1 MHTLQGRDLTDA
13 ELRGLVMEVDT
24 DFSGTIEFSE
34 FLNLMGRRTSNDV
47 SGEDMRKS
55 FGMYDKDG
63 DGYITATEL
72 RQVMA
77 ELGRFLSLPL
87 SLSIF
92 LLSVRHACIFIDD
105 NSICRQ

>member
-24 DFSGTIEFSE
+24 DCNGTIEFPE
-34 FLNLMGRRTSNDV
+34 FLTLMGRRPSNDA
-47 SGEDMRKS
+47 SKEDMRRL
-55 FGMYDKDG
+55 FGTYDKDG

-77 ELGRFLSLPL
+77 ELGRLLSLPL
-87 SLSIF
+87 YFSPFCETCLCF
-92 LLSVRHACIFIDD
+92 H
-105 NSICRQ
+105 